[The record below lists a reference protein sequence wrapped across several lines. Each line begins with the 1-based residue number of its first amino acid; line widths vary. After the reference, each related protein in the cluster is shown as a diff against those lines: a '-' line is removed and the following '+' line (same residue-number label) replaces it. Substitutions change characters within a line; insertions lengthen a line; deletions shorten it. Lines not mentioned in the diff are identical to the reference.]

1 VHICWRHM
9 KSHEFVWGTDA
20 RAEGL
25 KHIKETTL
33 SFKTENVAYRTL
45 FAILGHIINLTK
57 SSNTTT
63 TC

>member
-1 VHICWRHM
+1 M